1 VRVRSPRSAR
11 WRQLPAGM
19 RDQTS
24 EDVAARR
31 RLEARIRDVFA
42 RWGYAEVATP
52 TLEYLETFLR
62 AAGPTFADRLMKL
75 VDGGGEVL
83 ALRPE
88 MTVPIARL
96 AATRL
101 LPAGVTPL
109 RVSYVAAVFRGQDAG
124 SGRLREFIQAGV
136 ELIGDGSVQ
145 ADVEVIALAAEALQ
159 TARPQSPA
167 ISVSHA
173 GFLRG
178 ILSMLPDE
186 DAETV
191 RDLLYRRAFAD
202 LDRVVPAGP
211 ALDALRMVPALRGA
225 DALDRAAPLAV
236 SAESRAALDLLR
248 GVLDGVA
255 AHDLAVRIDVDLG
268 LIRDFDYYSGIVFE
282 AHAGGIGQ
290 PLLGGGR
297 YDGLLARFGH
307 AAPAT
312 GFALSVERLL
322 EAGTVRETEWATIVM
337 RYDPGAYRRA
347 VRAAASLRAADLGVV
362 IVPAGVPYGI
372 DAACTVTMSQDG
384 GPTAAGATELA
395 DRVRKL
401 LETGAWNS

>member
-1 VRVRSPRSAR
+1 
-11 WRQLPAGM
+11 M

-31 RLEARIRDVFA
+31 RLEARILDVFA
-42 RWGYAEVATP
+42 RWGYTEVATP

-62 AAGPTFADRLMKL
+62 AAGPTFGDRLMKL

-109 RVSYVAAVFRGQDAG
+109 RVSYVATVFRSQDAG

-145 ADVEVIALAAEALQ
+145 ADTEVIALAAEALQ

-178 ILSMLPDE
+178 VLSMLPE
-186 DAETV
+186 DDADTV

-202 LDRVVPAGP
+202 LDRVVPPGP

-225 DALDRAAPLAV
+225 DALARAAPLAA

-248 GVLDGVA
+248 GLLEGVA
-255 AHDLAVRIDVDLG
+255 AYDPAVRIDVDLG

-282 AHAGGIGQ
+282 AHAGGVGQ

-322 EAGTVRETEWATIVM
+322 EAGTARDAERAAIVV

-347 VRAAASLRAADLGVV
+347 VRAAASLRAAGLGVV
-362 IVPAGVPYGI
+362 VVPAGIRDGI
-372 DAACTVTMSQDG
+372 AGAACTVTVTDG
-384 GPTAAGATELA
+384 ALRVAGASELS
-395 DRVRKL
+395 DRARAV
-401 LETGAWNS
+401 LEAAAWTP